1 METNDIAGVMPES
14 QCFRSD
20 SLDDVI
26 AKAYVSHRDGI
37 LRYIHSAINNRAE
50 AEDMAQDVFLRI
62 LDYRMLINEAT
73 IKFFMYKIARNLIC
87 DYLRRHQVRQECYDY
102 IYYNV
107 SSPETE
113 SADCLAITKDIASL
127 ERDIIARLSPQ
138 RRVTYRM
145 KRFGLMTCNEIACR
159 LKLSTRTV
167 ENHYRHACLE
177 IRDYMKRCI

>member
-37 LRYIHSAINNRAE
+37 LRYIHLAINNRAE
-50 AEDMAQDVFLRI
+50 AEDLAQDVFLRI
-62 LDYRMLINEAT
+62 LDYRML
-73 IKFFMYKIARNLIC
+73 
-87 DYLRRHQVRQECYDY
+87 
-102 IYYNV
+102 
-107 SSPETE
+107 
-113 SADCLAITKDIASL
+113 TKDIASL